1 MTSGDLRALFVA
13 TLTDPARAARQ
24 LIAAELPRQAVW
36 LALLLAAALNAI
48 LFTLSNMA
56 VPTPEMFPG
65 FMRSPLVYFALVV
78 LGFVV
83 FVMALSW
90 AGRLLGGLGEFDRVL
105 VVMVWFQYLRL
116 AVQAASLVLVLTI
129 PALSVVLVL
138 AATVVGIWILL
149 HFIAQAHGL
158 DSLGRAAGV
167 LIVAALA
174 MVVATSMFIALVG
187 GPMLG
192 SVHHV

>member
-1 MTSGDLRALFVA
+1 MTSADLRTLFVA

-24 LIAAELPRQAVW
+24 LIAAGLPRQAVW
-36 LALLLAAALNAI
+36 QALLLAAALNAI
-48 LFTLSNMA
+48 LFSLSNMA
-56 VPTPEMFPG
+56 LPAPEMFPG
-65 FMRSPLVYFALVV
+65 FMRSPLAYFALVV
-78 LGFVV
+78 LGMVV
-83 FVMALSW
+83 FVQALSW
-90 AGRLLGGLGEFDRVL
+90 AGRLLGGQGGFDRVL

-116 AVQAASLVLVLTI
+116 AVQAASFVLVLTI
-129 PALSVVLVL
+129 PVLSVLLVM
-138 AATVVGIWILL
+138 AATVIGIWILL

-158 DSLGRAAGV
+158 DNLGRAAGV